1 MREVQHFTIPTIS
14 INIPFR
20 QQKMDC
26 GVYDMAKYEV
36 TIQERNK
43 SLLFP
48 ESADWA
54 EMDGQKI
61 YYSVHAFDAHT
72 TYLRVG
78 LRLYRIDN
86 VTSHGRDVEFSVDG
100 RMVAG
105 EVLDEQS
112 LLLQKLGFRSESEHT
127 GGALFFPMAGEIF
140 ELLLGGGR
148 GGGKEQAVGFFGAVE
163 KGKEGKRAPDGN
175 LSGIHG

>member
-1 MREVQHFTIPTIS
+1 
-14 INIPFR
+14 
-20 QQKMDC
+20 MDC

-36 TIQERNK
+36 TIQEQKN

-127 GGALFFPMAGEIF
+127 GGSLLSPMPGKIL
-140 ELLLGGGR
+140 ELLV
-148 GGGKEQAVGFFGAVE
+148 EVGQEVE
-163 KGKEGKRAPDGN
+163 KDQPLVILEAMKMENELKAPSNGTI
-175 LSGIHG
+175 SEIHVKTAQNVEKKQQILTILPRV